1 MTDFW
6 LARGLRLRE
15 LREAKGMSR
24 YALAHHLAMSDAQL
38 RQIEE
43 NDSSLFYSAAIRAT
57 AVRKVADFLGE
68 PLVSTPAT
76 ENSALP
82 VAMNPPR
89 VCYQAVKPV
98 NSSARHRTHW
108 VRFSQWLR
116 TVWRPALL
124 GVLAIVAVSL
134 WVKGTTKIQ
143 LTRASD
149 ATTYHPAPE
158 ASAIKLLTLG
168 APTVPDSM
176 QDTDAF
182 CGKTQGPIAAFTP
195 PKSSKEGDLVYVVGS
210 PGQLVCLRDSRGQ
223 VWRHEFTMASGRS
236 FYGRP
241 PWLVESPHLG
251 AMQVY
256 FQGALARPP
265 NPASMRLRLI
275 AASHL

>member
-24 YALAHHLAMSDAQL
+24 YALAHQLAMSDAQL

-68 PLVSTPAT
+68 PIVSAPETESLVLL
-76 ENSALP
+76 E
-82 VAMNPPR
+82 AMDPLR
-89 VCYQAVKPV
+89 VCYQTIEPV
-98 NSSARHRTHW
+98 NSTARRRTHW
-108 VRFSQWLR
+108 VRFSQGLQ

-124 GVLAIVAVSL
+124 GVLAVVAVSL
-134 WVKGTTKIQ
+134 WVKGTTKIP
-143 LTRASD
+143 LVRA
-149 ATTYHPAPE
+149 AE
-158 ASAIKLLTLG
+158 A
-168 APTVPDSM
+168 
-176 QDTDAF
+176 
-182 CGKTQGPIAAFTP
+182 
-195 PKSSKEGDLVYVVGS
+195 
-210 PGQLVCLRDSRGQ
+210 
-223 VWRHEFTMASGRS
+223 
-236 FYGRP
+236 
-241 PWLVESPHLG
+241 PHLG
-251 AMQVY
+251 TMQVY